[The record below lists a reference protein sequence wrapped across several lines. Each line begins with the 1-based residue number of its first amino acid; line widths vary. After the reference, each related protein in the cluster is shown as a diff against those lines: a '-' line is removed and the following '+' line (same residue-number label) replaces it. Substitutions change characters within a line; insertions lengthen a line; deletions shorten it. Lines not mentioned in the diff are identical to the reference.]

1 MPRSPRRPSP
11 SVSWKASG
19 ESHLGSLVV
28 HRHQLSNG
36 LTVVTCPDPNALTLA
51 YMTWFAVGSRDEEA
65 GHTGLAHLFEHL
77 MFTQTK
83 RQKDGAF
90 DAAIESAGGNSNA
103 HTSQDATAYIDVI
116 PPAALPTVIALEAD
130 RMLNLDL
137 RARQVTTEKDVVLEE
152 WASVLLDDVDGRIEE
167 RLWRDAF
174 TSHPYGRSVLGEK
187 ADLEAV
193 TPETALAFYRR
204 NYGPRR
210 AVIVVVG
217 PFDEAATLDLIA
229 DSYGGLPDL
238 PEAAR
243 APLPPDERLT
253 TARQATLSAPL
264 LAPRVAVGVPAPG
277 FAAPDRVA
285 FEILTEVVAGGRSSR
300 LGDAMVV
307 RLGQAA
313 TLESDVAPTTGAG
326 LWTLAAQLHRGKSA
340 AEATA
345 TIAAALERART
356 EPFTANEVSA
366 AQNRWESALWQSVR
380 STEGKAEALGA
391 CEVIGGDAGLFEQ
404 RVTTARTLG
413 PVDLQA
419 VATRQLTRDGRID
432 LTVAPAERPNEASVP
447 SSEQRAA
454 SAGGKSRKRA
464 P

>member
-1 MPRSPRRPSP
+1 M
-11 SVSWKASG
+11 
-19 ESHLGSLVV
+19 

-36 LTVVTCPDPNALTLA
+36 LTVVTCPDPHALTLA
-51 YMTWFAVGSRDEEA
+51 YMTWFAVGSRDEEP

-83 RQKDGAF
+83 SQKDGAF

-103 HTSQDATAYIDVI
+103 HTSQDATAYIDVV

-130 RMLNLDL
+130 RMVNLDL

-167 RLWRDAF
+167 QLWRNAF
-174 TSHPYGRSVLGEK
+174 ASHPYGRSVLGEK

-193 TPETALAFYRR
+193 TPDKALAFYRR

-229 DSYGGLPDL
+229 DTYGGLPDL
-238 PEAAR
+238 PETAR
-243 APLPPDERLT
+243 APLPADERL
-253 TARQATLSAPL
+253 AVVRQATLTAPL
-264 LAPRVAVGVPAPG
+264 QAPRVAVGLSAPG
-277 FAAPDRVA
+277 FADADRVA
-285 FEILTEVVAGGRSSR
+285 FEILAEVVAGGRSSR
-300 LGDAMVV
+300 LGDSMVV
-307 RLGQAA
+307 KSGQAA
-313 TLESDVAPTTGAG
+313 TLDSDVAPTTGAG

-340 AEATA
+340 ADATA

-356 EPFTANEVSA
+356 EPFTTSEVAA

-380 STEGKAEALGA
+380 GAEGKAEALGA

-404 RVTTARTLG
+404 RVTAARALG
-413 PVDLQA
+413 AADLQA
-419 VATRQLTRDGRID
+419 VAARQITRDARID
-432 LTVAPAERPNEASVP
+432 LTVVPGDGTNETNLP
-447 SSEQRAA
+447 SSEHRSA
-454 SAGGKSRKRA
+454 SSGGKSRKRA